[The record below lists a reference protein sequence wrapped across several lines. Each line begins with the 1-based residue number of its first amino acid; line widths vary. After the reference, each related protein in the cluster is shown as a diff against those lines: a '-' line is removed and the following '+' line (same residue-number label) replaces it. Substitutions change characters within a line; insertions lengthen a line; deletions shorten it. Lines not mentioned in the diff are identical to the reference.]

1 VLSGSIRLVSTRLSP
16 LTGRSDRHGR
26 APVHT
31 GLRRLRR
38 RERKTSPAPTTMTAP
53 PAAASVPL
61 VPGPVPPPVAGAP
74 AGALVVAT
82 GVACVVVSVGA
93 PVGVL
98 GVVAV
103 PVGVAVLVGVAV
115 PARVAGQIGVA
126 AAVLVGVAVEVA
138 GVHTS
143 QCGCCPPS
151 GSHAIGVPFAA
162 TPDMFRSALGQNSP
176 AL

>member
-1 VLSGSIRLVSTRLSP
+1 
-16 LTGRSDRHGR
+16 
-26 APVHT
+26 
-31 GLRRLRR
+31 
-38 RERKTSPAPTTMTAP
+38 
-53 PAAASVPL
+53 
-61 VPGPVPPPVAGAP
+61 
-74 AGALVVAT
+74 
-82 GVACVVVSVGA
+82 VVVPVGA

-98 GVVAV
+98 AVVAV
-103 PVGVAVLVGVAV
+103 PVGVAVR
-115 PARVAGQIGVA
+115 ARAAGQTGA
-126 AAVLVGVAVEVA
+126 ATAVLVGVAVEVA